1 MSQNIS
7 KFSPSETDPWS
18 WIQPC
23 MRDESSPSQT
33 PFLSQQLS
41 ETRSATAILRC
52 WNCSQR
58 TWFSCYWNVFLFDN
72 LKTAPSPK
80 RLQDMGSNSRHGPML
95 RWTTRK
101 LCFCCCHA
109 TPADDALYLGGAW
122 NLLDFPLASN
132 SLWWRQSRQLFLG
145 AQRLSQCHW
154 SWGWQST
161 GLSSLSSALLSQS
174 QEDTG
179 FNLGQETSLP
189 SRLPFYHFSVPQPS
203 LPKPSLASFS
213 ITFPSKTLSVISSL
227 LFHLVTWAI
236 INLYKTD

>member
-145 AQRLSQCHW
+145 AQRLSVTGVEDGRAQASPVSAQPCFHRARKTQGLTW
-154 SWGWQST
+154 VRRQVSPAAFPST
-161 GLSSLSSALLSQS
+161 SSL
-174 QEDTG
+174 
-179 FNLGQETSLP
+179 
-189 SRLPFYHFSVPQPS
+189 
-203 LPKPSLASFS
+203 
-213 ITFPSKTLSVISSL
+213 FPSPASQ
-227 LFHLVTWAI
+227 
-236 INLYKTD
+236 NLP

>member
-95 RWTTRK
+95 RWTTRN
-101 LCFCCCHA
+101 LLLLLPCHA
-109 TPADDALYLGGAW
+109 SRWCLIPGWCLKFAG
-122 NLLDFPLASN
+122 FP
-132 SLWWRQSRQLFLG
+132 
-145 AQRLSQCHW
+145 
-154 SWGWQST
+154 
-161 GLSSLSSALLSQS
+161 SSLKLTVMEAEQ
-174 QEDTG
+174 T
-179 FNLGQETSLP
+179 
-189 SRLPFYHFSVPQPS
+189 
-203 LPKPSLASFS
+203 
-213 ITFPSKTLSVISSL
+213 VISRS
-227 LFHLVTWAI
+227 T
-236 INLYKTD
+236 KT